1 MSRDERVNNM
11 AAHRIRVWV
20 EEVEPPAKLLFT
32 WTPAD
37 DEVPFDAEEI
47 ADVVYSALDGAE
59 GVLHA
64 EPQEEGVLVEIDS
77 ELTTRYDLAS
87 VIRAAVDPDHA
98 TRDRSEIQIRVWA
111 EDLTASRMRITWF
124 DREAGVEAPES
135 PERRKVAAWLAVQD
149 GVSSARPDPEGVVVR
164 YDPERLD
171 RGAVGDTV
179 RSAVRS
185 TSPLRA
191 RSDQLLK
198 RAPTYG
204 NLARKLAMDDRI
216 SPLPGAARQ
225 AAHSR
230 MAGGAGRG
238 AAVSTAARFIP
249 GAALI
254 SRIHTLV
261 PMLTE
266 LSQWSRE
273 SDPEIVE
280 EHLSAVGLDR
290 DTLRSDTITAYE
302 IRLFAQESASEK
314 TAELGVKASEG
325 ARQAISAGRDFLSSM
340 RSSMQADTGQTSTK
354 DEVPVDEDDG
364 DEVRSRQG

>member
-1 MSRDERVNNM
+1 MG
-11 AAHRIRVWV
+11 AHRIRVWV
-20 EEVEPPAKLLFT
+20 EEVEPPTKLLFT

-37 DEVPFDAEEI
+37 DNEPIDTGEL
-47 ADVVYSALDGAE
+47 ADIVFAALDGTD
-59 GVLHA
+59 GVVHV
-64 EPQEEGVLVEIDS
+64 EPQEDGVLVEIDP
-77 ELTTRYDLAS
+77 ELTTRYDLAT
-87 VIRAAVDPDHA
+87 VIRHAIDPDHTA
-98 TRDRSEIQIRVWA
+98 RDETDVQIRVWA
-111 EDLTASRMRITWF
+111 EDLTATRMRITWF
-124 DREAGVEAPES
+124 DRDAGVEAPEP
-135 PERRKVAAWLAVQD
+135 PERRKVAAWLMVQD
-149 GVSSARPDPEGVVVR
+149 GVQSARPDPEGVVVR

-185 TSPLRA
+185 TSPLRE

-230 MAGGAGRG
+230 MAGGGRN
-238 AAVSTAARFIP
+238 AAMSTAARFIP

-254 SRIHTLV
+254 SRIHTLA

-280 EHLSAVGLDR
+280 EHLSSVGLDR
-290 DTLRSDTITAYE
+290 DTLRSDTITAHE
-302 IRLFAQESASEK
+302 IRMFAQESASEK

-325 ARQAISAGRDFLSSM
+325 ARNAISAGRGFLSQM
-340 RSSMQADTGQTSTK
+340 RASMQADTGRTTATQ
-354 DEVPVDEDDG
+354 DEPLEEDDEDA
-364 DEVRSRQG
+364 ERSRQG

>member
-1 MSRDERVNNM
+1 M
-11 AAHRIRVWV
+11 ATHRIRVWV
-20 EEVEPPAKLLFT
+20 EEVEPPTKLSFT

-37 DEVPFDAEEI
+37 DAEPQDAGEI
-47 ADVVYSALDGAE
+47 ADLVYSALRDAD

-64 EPQEEGVLVEIDS
+64 EPQDDGVLVDIDP
-77 ELTTRYDLAS
+77 ELTTRYDLAT
-87 VIRAAVDPDHA
+87 VIRHAVDPEHKAQKESDV
-98 TRDRSEIQIRVWA
+98 QIRVWA

-124 DREAGVEAPES
+124 DRDSGVEAPEP
-135 PERRKVAAWLAVQD
+135 PERRKVAAWLIVQD
-149 GVSSARPDPEGVVVR
+149 GVRAARPDPEGVVVR

-171 RGAVGDTV
+171 RGAVRDTV

-185 TSPLRA
+185 TSPLRE

-198 RAPTYG
+198 RAPSYG

-230 MAGGAGRG
+230 MAGGGRST
-238 AAVSTAARFIP
+238 AMSTAARFIP

-254 SRIHTLV
+254 SRIHTLA

-280 EHLSAVGLDR
+280 EHLGSVGLDR
-290 DTLRSDTITAYE
+290 DTLRSDTITAHE
-302 IRLFAQESASEK
+302 IRMFAQESASEK

-325 ARQAISAGRDFLSSM
+325 ARHAISAGRDFLSQM
-340 RSSMQADTGQTSTK
+340 RASMQADTGRTTAPRDELLDEE
-354 DEVPVDEDDG
+354 DEVAEG
-364 DEVRSRQG
+364 SREG